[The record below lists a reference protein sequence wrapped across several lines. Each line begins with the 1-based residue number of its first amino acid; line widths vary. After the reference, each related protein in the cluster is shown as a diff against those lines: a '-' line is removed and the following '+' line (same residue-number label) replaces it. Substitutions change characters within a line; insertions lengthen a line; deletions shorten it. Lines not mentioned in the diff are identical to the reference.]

1 MRVAPVDEEEIEI
14 MIATSLVAQS
24 TRLVPPSRRVS
35 SRPTFMLSGESAAPR
50 QPDLLGALDAAGRAL
65 VAARGRKR
73 LFKRGETVF
82 RQDDSNDGIFLVE
95 AGLVRVFYT
104 AASGREITLAYWAPG
119 SFVGGPEV
127 FGSGNHVWSG
137 VAARESQLL
146 WLSGIDMRALVQR
159 LPAFALGIIDGLAF
173 KGTCYSLLAQML
185 GTRTVVERLAC
196 VLCRLMELYGVRTEA
211 GIAVSSPFT
220 HDNMAHMVGATRQ
233 WVSMTLRRFADQGIL
248 VAERKDLLILRPDW
262 LAAQRDSADSGSA

>member
-1 MRVAPVDEEEIEI
+1 MTAPLAVAHPARV
-14 MIATSLVAQS
+14 
-24 TRLVPPSRRVS
+24 VPPLRQAS
-35 SRPTFMLSGESAAPR
+35 SRPTFMLSGENAALR
-50 QPDLLGALDAAGRAL
+50 QPDLLGALDPAGHAM
-65 VAARGRKR
+65 VVARGRRR
-73 LFKRGETVF
+73 LFKRSATVF
-82 RQDDSNDGIFLVE
+82 RQDDSHDGIFLVE
-95 AGLVRVFYT
+95 TGLVRVFYT
-104 AASGREITLAYWAPG
+104 AASGREITLAFWAPG

-146 WLSGIDMRALVQR
+146 WISGADMRALVQR
-159 LPAFALGIIDGLAF
+159 LPSFALGIIDGLAF

-185 GTRTVVERLAC
+185 GTRTVMERLAC

-211 GIAVSSPFT
+211 GISISSPFT

-233 WVSMTLRRFADQGIL
+233 WVSITLRRFADQGIL

-262 LAAQRDSADSGSA
+262 LAAQRDNADGPGG